1 MTAYCEEFYCLD
13 NADTVLANFRSY
25 RYVANANET
34 VEKIDTDKKNFPC
47 VKVCIATAYQ

>member
-1 MTAYCEEFYCLD
+1 MTASCEVFYCLD
-13 NADTVLANFRSY
+13 NADTVLANFHSY

-34 VEKIDTDKKNFPC
+34 VEKIDTDKNFFPC